1 MIGMFLLLL
10 VTGCSRDGVSVAA
23 VPTPDVPALQ
33 LRTLD
38 VLRATL
44 DEHYVY
50 EDLAQT
56 DWEGI
61 YDEYRSQVESGID
74 GEQFAS
80 GLVEMLSALAAP
92 PVLQTREER
101 LAQASADSSS
111 YGGIGAFVTLKDTPE
126 PHIVLLSIMPDS
138 PAEAAGLLAHDSI
151 LAIDGEAIAAGDVSL
166 SIEQMRG
173 EPGSEVTLVART
185 PGTAER
191 EVVVTRGEIVTTPA
205 EIEIETIGPQ
215 ENIVYVL
222 FPPAPYANIL
232 DGIFA
237 QMETLATEKE
247 LAGIIVDLRIVTQND
262 GWPLAEMFTAFGTGD
277 LGEIYTREETT
288 PLEVEGRDVMMSQ
301 TLPMAILVGPDTRGA
316 LEMFAAALQSTG
328 RARVLGLP
336 TPGILEGITAFFL
349 PDGSRLFVP
358 TSSYRTADG
367 REVGLDGVVPDILIE
382 AEWDAVTTGD
392 DPVRDAAL
400 ELLLA
405 ETEPAN

>member
-1 MIGMFLLLL
+1 
-10 VTGCSRDGVSVAA
+10 
-23 VPTPDVPALQ
+23 
-33 LRTLD
+33 
-38 VLRATL
+38 
-44 DEHYVY
+44 
-50 EDLAQT
+50 
-56 DWEGI
+56 
-61 YDEYRSQVESGID
+61 
-74 GEQFAS
+74 
-80 GLVEMLSALAAP
+80 MLSALAAP

-173 EPGSEVTLVART
+173 EPGSEVTLVVRT
-185 PGTAER
+185 PGAAER

-215 ENIVYVL
+215 ENIAYVL

-277 LGEIYTREETT
+277 LGVIYTREETT